1 MLAVEAAGLTDGELW
16 RSLLAI
22 VVVFGVLGALAW
34 AARRG
39 RLGFFTRQPAHVR
52 VEATVPLGERRSLMV
67 VAIEGRRLLL
77 GLTPMQVSLVTEL
90 TQPSPEAASGGFD
103 AALARAE
110 ATASPDGIAI
120 MIRRIAVIAG
130 GLLLAAAPAWA
141 QQAAS
146 APQQV
151 DLAIQ
156 GVGNVSA
163 PLQVVLLLTLL
174 SFVPAILMTMTSFT
188 RIVIVFHFLR
198 QALGTQEQ
206 PSNQILLGLALFLT
220 VFVMAPVGDQVNT
233 LALQPAM
240 AGRITVA
247 QALERGAPPVR
258 TFMLKQTRERD
269 LALFVE
275 LAQAAAAEDARRAA
289 DARGRAGLRDLGAED
304 RLPDGV
310 LPVPAVPAHRSRGL
324 DHAAL
329 DGHAAAPA
337 GDDLA
342 AVQDHALR
350 DDRRLEPAGRL
361 PRAQFRGVRSPTMS
375 EALVVGIV
383 RQAIE
388 LAILVSLP
396 MLAAG
401 LIAGVLV
408 SVFQTVTS
416 IQDNVLAFIPRAA
429 AIFVTFALTFPW
441 MLRLL
446 AGFAERLVLRLPEM
460 VR

>member
-1 MLAVEAAGLTDGELW
+1 MMRRTAA
-16 RSLLAI
+16 
-22 VVVFGVLGALAW
+22 
-34 AARRG
+34 
-39 RLGFFTRQPAHVR
+39 
-52 VEATVPLGERRSLMV
+52 
-67 VAIEGRRLLL
+67 
-77 GLTPMQVSLVTEL
+77 
-90 TQPSPEAASGGFD
+90 
-103 AALARAE
+103 
-110 ATASPDGIAI
+110 
-120 MIRRIAVIAG
+120 IAV

-141 QQAAS
+141 HQAAA

-275 LAQAAAAEDARRAA
+275 LAKQPRPKTPDE
-289 DARGRAGLRDLGAED
+289 
-304 RLPDGV
+304 LPMRV
-310 LPVPAVPAHRSRGL
+310 VVPAFVISELKTGFQMGFFLFLPFLLIDLVVSTTLLSMGMLQLPPAMISL
-324 DHAAL
+324 PFKIML
-329 DGHAAAPA
+329 FVMIDGWNLLV
-337 GDDLA
+337 GSL
-342 AVQDHALR
+342 
-350 DDRRLEPAGRL
+350 
-361 PRAQFRGVRSPTMS
+361 VRS
-375 EALVVGIV
+375 
-383 RQAIE
+383 
-388 LAILVSLP
+388 
-396 MLAAG
+396 
-401 LIAGVLV
+401 
-408 SVFQTVTS
+408 
-416 IQDNVLAFIPRAA
+416 
-429 AIFVTFALTFPW
+429 FVA
-441 MLRLL
+441 
-446 AGFAERLVLRLPEM
+446 
-460 VR
+460 